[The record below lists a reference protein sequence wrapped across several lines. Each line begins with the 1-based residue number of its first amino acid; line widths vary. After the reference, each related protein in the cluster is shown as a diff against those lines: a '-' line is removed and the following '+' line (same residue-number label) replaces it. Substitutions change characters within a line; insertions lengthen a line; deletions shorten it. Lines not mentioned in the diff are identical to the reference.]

1 MAPRRL
7 CSLLLTVT
15 SPTLSNNPIFGK
27 ETANAVKDYLGGKSV
42 EKDIEIESKTFDAAS
57 AKEAL
62 DAGTR
67 AY

>member
-1 MAPRRL
+1 MAPRPL
-7 CSLLLTVT
+7 CSLIEY
-15 SPTLSNNPIFGK
+15 NPIFGK
-27 ETANAVKDYLGGKSV
+27 ETANAVKDYLDGKSV
-42 EKDIEIESKTFDAAS
+42 ESDIEIESKTFDADS